1 MASIDPIHLY
11 KIIRTHRLKLVRNSF
26 FVILVLLIFVNCSKK
41 EPERPPNVLTRDQMV
56 RVLID
61 VHILEAKVKKLYLP
75 RDSSKLIYNHYEKML
90 FDEMGITK
98 EQYTESMSFYVDDIE
113 TMKAIYDQVV
123 DSLLSRQKSNNI
135 N

>member
-1 MASIDPIHLY
+1 MASFDPIHLY

-26 FVILVLLIFVNCSKK
+26 FVILILLIFVNCSKK
-41 EPERPPNVLTRDQMV
+41 EQELPPNVLTRDQMV

-75 RDSSKLIYNHYEKML
+75 RDTSKMVYNHYEKML
-90 FDEMGITK
+90 FKDQGISK
-98 EQYTESMSFYVDDIE
+98 AQYEESMSYYIDEIG
-113 TMKAIYDQVV
+113 TMKDIYDQVV
-123 DSLLSRQKSNNI
+123 DSLLARQKTNNT